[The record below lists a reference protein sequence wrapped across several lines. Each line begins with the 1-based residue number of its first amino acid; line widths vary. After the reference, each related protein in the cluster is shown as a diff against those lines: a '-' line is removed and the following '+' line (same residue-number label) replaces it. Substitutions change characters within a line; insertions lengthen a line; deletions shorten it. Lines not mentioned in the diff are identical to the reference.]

1 MLKWL
6 ENYWYHYKWHTLIV
20 AFFVIML
27 TVMGVQMCSR
37 EDNDIYIIYAG
48 PELISDERR
57 GQIADAFQQ
66 MMAEDYD
73 GDGKKSVDFMDLI
86 LMNHEELKQAYA
98 DGANQYFLNEGTVEQ
113 AKETLSVQAMA
124 GDYVIFLIGKEW
136 YKDLHNASAF
146 VPFTELEELG
156 FDLPEGGKRYDDC
169 SYYLNS
175 LDFAKF
181 FSCFDGF
188 PDDTLVCVRRMT
200 TAASIKGQKKT
211 EKHYNRHIE
220 YYEDVLNFVLPE
232 GWNAETEGE

>member
-37 EDNDIYIIYAG
+37 ERDDIYIIYAG
-48 PELISDERR
+48 PEIISDDRR
-57 GQIADAFQQ
+57 GQISDAFQQ
-66 MMAEDYD
+66 MLEVDYD
-73 GDGKKSVDFMDLI
+73 GNGKKTVDFMDLI
-86 LMNHEELKQAYA
+86 LMNHDELKQAYA

-136 YKDLHNASAF
+136 YKSLHNASAF
-146 VPFTELEELG
+146 VTFTELEEMG
-156 FDLPEGGKRYDDC
+156 MKLPSGAKKYDDC

-175 LDFAKF
+175 LDFSEF
-181 FSCFDGF
+181 FSCFEGF

-200 TAASIKGQKKT
+200 TAASIKGKKKT
-211 EKHYNRHIE
+211 EKHYNNHIE
-220 YYEDVLNFVLPE
+220 YYEDILNFVLPE
-232 GWNAETEGE
+232 GWKPESES

>member
-1 MLKWL
+1 MKKWL

-20 AFFVIML
+20 AFFVVML

-48 PELISDERR
+48 PTILSDAKRLEV
-57 GQIADAFQQ
+57 ADAFQQ
-66 MMAEDYD
+66 IMPKDYD

-86 LMNHEELKQAYA
+86 LMDHDQLKQAYK
-98 DGANQYFLNEGTVEQ
+98 DGANQYFLNETTVEQ

-124 GDYVIFLIGKEW
+124 GDYVIFLIDKAW
-136 YKDLHNASAF
+136 YSDLHNAMAF

-156 FDLPEGGKRYDDC
+156 FTLSANARKYDDC

-181 FSCFDGF
+181 FNCFDGF

-211 EKHYNRHIE
+211 KAAYDRHMD
-220 YYEDVLNFVLPE
+220 YYQALISFKLPE
-232 GWNAETEGE
+232 GWGEGADAE

>member
-1 MLKWL
+1 
-6 ENYWYHYKWHTLIV
+6 
-20 AFFVIML
+20 
-27 TVMGVQMCSR
+27 MGVQMCSR

-57 GQIADAFQQ
+57 LQISDAFQQ

-86 LMNHEELKQAYA
+86 MMNHEELKQAYA

-220 YYEDVLNFVLPE
+220 YYEDILNFVLPE